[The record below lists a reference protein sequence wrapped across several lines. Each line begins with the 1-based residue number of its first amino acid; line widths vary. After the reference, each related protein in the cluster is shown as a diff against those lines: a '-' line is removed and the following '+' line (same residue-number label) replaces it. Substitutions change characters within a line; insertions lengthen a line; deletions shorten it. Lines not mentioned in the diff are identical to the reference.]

1 MVNVHEDDDFTLK
14 LLSHNLCLYVVT
26 MECTC
31 GITWSV
37 I

>member
-14 LLSHNLCLYVVT
+14 LLSHNGVVT